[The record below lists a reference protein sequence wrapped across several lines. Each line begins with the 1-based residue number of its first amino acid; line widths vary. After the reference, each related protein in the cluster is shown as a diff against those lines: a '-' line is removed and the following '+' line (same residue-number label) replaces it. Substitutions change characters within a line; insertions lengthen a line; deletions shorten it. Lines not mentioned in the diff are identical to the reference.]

1 MPGSTTQGRRT
12 ACARWLHRS
21 ERRRGGGPAPAEV
34 ETKGKRAEEIR
45 VLIGFLFSRWV
56 GEEEGRTGVVDIGA

>member
-1 MPGSTTQGRRT
+1 MP
-12 ACARWLHRS
+12 AK
-21 ERRRGGGPAPAEV
+21 P

>member
-1 MPGSTTQGRRT
+1 MTQGRRET
-12 ACARWLHRS
+12 CARWRHRS
-21 ERRRGGGPAPAEV
+21 ERRRGGGLVPAEP

-56 GEEEGRTGVVDIGA
+56 GEEEGRIGVVDIGA